1 MLDSGEQKE
10 TLISGPLTGGETSRC
25 EDRVSRLEVPDYS
38 LDSVQT
44 TSGISLPHDASEEK
58 KTLRLTCHKLKVQ

>member
-38 LDSVQT
+38 LDSNELWNFLT
-44 TSGISLPHDASEEK
+44 T
-58 KTLRLTCHKLKVQ
+58 